1 MTEEGKKGKGN
12 APGPGETGRRRDE
25 SFKLWGG
32 LPRSRDP
39 EGGRLKLPLS
49 WREALGEL
57 MAGNRRFI
65 GTMKESTVERT
76 PERRMEV
83 ADEQTPFA
91 VILSCADSR
100 VSPEIVF
107 DQWIGDLFVV
117 RIAGNIVNPPHYGI
131 LGSIEYGVATLGANL
146 VMVLGHSRC
155 GAVTAAVQAVETGIE
170 FPGSIASIIDTITPA
185 VESARKMPGD
195 LLQNSVME
203 NVRLSVEKI
212 ETASPILT
220 PLIKGGTVKVVGGK
234 YDLVTGEVTL
244 YTDVDSPA

>member
-1 MTEEGKKGKGN
+1 MAEDEKKGKG
-12 APGPGETGRRRDE
+12 ESGRIKDE
-25 SFKLWGG
+25 SFKLWQG
-32 LPRSRDP
+32 LPRPRDP
-39 EGGRLKLPLS
+39 EARRLKRPMSWKDALS
-49 WREALGEL
+49 EL

-65 GTMKESTVERT
+65 GSKNESTVERT

-100 VSPEIVF
+100 VSPEIIF

-131 LGSIEYGVATLGANL
+131 LGSIEYGVAALGANL
-146 VMVLGHSRC
+146 VIVLGHSRC
-155 GAVTAAVQAVETGIE
+155 GAVTAAVQAVETGME

-185 VESARKMPGD
+185 VKNAQKMPGD
-195 LLQNSVME
+195 LLLNSVRE

-212 ETASPILT
+212 ETASPVLT
-220 PLIKGGTVKVVGGK
+220 PLIKSGTVKVIGGK
-234 YDLVTGEVTL
+234 YDLITGEVTL
-244 YTDVDSPA
+244 FTDTNPPRE

>member
-1 MTEEGKKGKGN
+1 MSEDEKEGKGKTPGQG
-12 APGPGETGRRRDE
+12 GPGRIKDE

-39 EGGRLKLPLS
+39 EGGRLKRPLS
-49 WREALGEL
+49 WQDALAEL
-57 MAGNRRFI
+57 IDGNRRFI

-155 GAVTAAVQAVETGIE
+155 GAVTAAVQAVETGVE

-185 VESARKMPGD
+185 VRSAAKMPGD

-203 NVRLSVEKI
+203 NVRLSVKKI

-220 PLIKGGTVKVVGGK
+220 PLIKSGTVRVVGGK

-244 YTDVDSPA
+244 YTDIDTPA

>member
-1 MTEEGKKGKGN
+1 MSEDEKEGKGN
-12 APGPGETGRRRDE
+12 GPGGRRKDE
-25 SFKLWGG
+25 SFKLWSG

-39 EGGRLKLPLS
+39 EGGRLKRPLS
-49 WREALGEL
+49 WQDALAEL
-57 MAGNRRFI
+57 IDGNKRFI

-131 LGSIEYGVATLGANL
+131 LGSIEYGVSTLGANL

-155 GAVTAAVQAVETGIE
+155 GAVTAAVQAVETNME

-185 VESARKMPGD
+185 VESAKKLPGD

-220 PLIKGGTVKVVGGK
+220 PLIESGTVKVVGGK

-244 YTDVDSPA
+244 YTGVDKPA